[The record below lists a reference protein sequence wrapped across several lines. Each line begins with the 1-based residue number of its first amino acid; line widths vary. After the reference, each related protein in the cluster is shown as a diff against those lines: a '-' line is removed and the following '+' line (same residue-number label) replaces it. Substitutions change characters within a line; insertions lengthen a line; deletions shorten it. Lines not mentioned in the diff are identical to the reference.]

1 MFCPVSVNP
10 EVMAWF
16 LVLSCFSEAGGD
28 GMVSCFVLFQGYV
41 YKYCF
46 SEPGGDGMVS
56 CLVLFQGYVCTVS
69 VNPEVMAWFHVLY
82 CFRDMF
88 LLFQ

>member
-16 LVLSCFSEAGGD
+16 HDL
-28 GMVSCFVLFQGYV
+28 
-41 YKYCF
+41 YCF
-46 SEPGGDGMVS
+46 RDMFTS
-56 CLVLFQGYVCTVS
+56 TVS
-69 VNPEVMAWFHVLY
+69 VNLEVMAWFHVLY

-88 LLFQ
+88 VLFQ